1 MSEAIRIALVED
13 AADIRESLKR
23 LFASVRDMRLVAEF
37 PDGESAMA
45 GLPSS
50 GAEVVLV
57 DINLPKASGI
67 DVIGKVKLQMP
78 DVQFLV
84 LTVYEDSAKIFQAL
98 AAGASGYLLKRTD
111 PMRLLSAI
119 RELKGGGAPMSG
131 SVARLVVQSFHRGD
145 SGSGQSEELSPRE
158 SEILGLL
165 SEGCLY
171 KEIAERLGIGI
182 ETVRTHVRRIYDK
195 LHVRSRTEAVIKHL
209 KGR

>member
-67 DVIGKVKLQMP
+67 DVIGKVKPQMP

-84 LTVYEDSAKIFQAL
+84 LTVYEDPAKIFQAL

-145 SGSGQSEELSPRE
+145 SASGQSEELSPRE